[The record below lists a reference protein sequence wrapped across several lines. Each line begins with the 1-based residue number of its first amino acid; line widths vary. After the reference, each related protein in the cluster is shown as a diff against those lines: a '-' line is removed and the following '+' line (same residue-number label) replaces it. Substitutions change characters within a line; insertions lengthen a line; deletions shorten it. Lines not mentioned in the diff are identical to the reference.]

1 MEHIWL
7 YDALHLLLIASLV
20 IDAHYLT
27 EDDGITYKLG
37 KKVEANTEKCKR
49 LFGSYWD
56 ILMFMDE
63 DEIAKVFWFVV
74 LTSYHTHLMVTLS
87 KLKSISEELG
97 KDLVC
102 ESLIDWVYSQGLTEI
117 YLAQLG
123 QEAALEDLLG
133 DS

>member
-1 MEHIWL
+1 
-7 YDALHLLLIASLV
+7 
-20 IDAHYLT
+20 
-27 EDDGITYKLG
+27 
-37 KKVEANTEKCKR
+37 
-49 LFGSYWD
+49 
-56 ILMFMDE
+56 
-63 DEIAKVFWFVV
+63 
-74 LTSYHTHLMVTLS
+74 MVTLS